1 GEHLLEPRTDL
12 ALADLLGAALDP
24 LGRLVDLGLV
34 GGVGGTAG
42 QRYRGEECESDP
54 RRVKFRFHD
63 APPSA
68 GLVCHSI
75 LPPARFPRCPGSC
88 RLPENF
94 LSASMTLCPDGPV
107 TGLTAGRGAYA
118 QRGDFPRLGLWHV
131 ACSLPLTYAHRRAR
145 LCSRIDAPRG
155 AAGV

>member
-1 GEHLLEPRTDL
+1 GHCRSPALLLAREELLDVLAAELGAFDDGVADAGEHLLEPRTDL

-68 GLVCHSI
+68 GFVGNSM

-118 QRGDFPRLGLWHV
+118 Q
-131 ACSLPLTYAHRRAR
+131 
-145 LCSRIDAPRG
+145 
-155 AAGV
+155 